1 MKLFDK
7 QVQMAEEARLIKK
20 ATLKPQLSNSA
31 ERIAAIVNAE
41 RPTNP
46 ATLCDLVSEETVN
59 NTTQLESE
67 IQLLKSQIENIM
79 SGKSKK
85 KNPPIQHPRKGNHT
99 SSNASGKTGRA
110 STMARLPPRRIMP
123 PVHNQEEETTL
134 QAPPPKTKGPTHQKE
149 NPMGKRPPPTRKGVA
164 NFQYRA

>member
-46 ATLCDLVSEETVN
+46 ATLCDLVREETVN
-59 NTTQLESE
+59 NTTQW
-67 IQLLKSQIENIM
+67 KVRFNC
-79 SGKSKK
+79 
-85 KNPPIQHPRKGNHT
+85 
-99 SSNASGKTGRA
+99 SSHR
-110 STMARLPPRRIMP
+110 
-123 PVHNQEEETTL
+123 
-134 QAPPPKTKGPTHQKE
+134 
-149 NPMGKRPPPTRKGVA
+149 
-164 NFQYRA
+164 